1 MNLILE
7 VQSGLNSG
15 KNPKLTEEGTSGS
28 YFLENHLNKV
38 VGIFKPFDE
47 EPYADENPRNYIGT
61 TGSPGIR
68 KGILSGESATR

>member
-1 MNLILE
+1 M
-7 VQSGLNSG
+7 
-15 KNPKLTEEGTSGS
+15 
-28 YFLENHLNKV
+28 NKV

-68 KGILSGESATR
+68 KGILSGESATREVAAYLID